1 MKMTR
6 KESDLLYRAATVAMN
21 SGEIQPPRSG
31 EPDESPP
38 DPDDELM
45 SKLFDELDMEPI
57 WIDEDQVI
65 FPDDE

>member
-31 EPDESPP
+31 EPDEFPP

-45 SKLFDELDMEPI
+45 SKLVEPI
-57 WIDEDQVI
+57 WIDQDQVI
-65 FPDDE
+65 FDDDE